1 MKPSRHAL
9 AWTAAFGA
17 LSAWLAWSAG
27 ASTWGRESGALLSG
41 GLAGLL
47 EQATPLAGPLYN
59 WNVVLYAALG
69 SLCLLA
75 VARLML
81 GLARV
86 AAFAVKA
93 VFARRR
99 LALGESGQAMTEVA
113 VSFPVL
119 LITTL
124 ILMQLALLYQAKN
137 VVTYAAF
144 AATRSAVVW
153 IPAEADGEGKH
164 SMNVDGGPK
173 YDKVHQAAALACVPI
188 SPRASVVLDG
198 MPFLGDLLNAAMPA
212 FDILGSALGLP
223 GNHISNG
230 LERYAF
236 STFATQVTFYQ
247 GTEDGLEEVSDDASW
262 AYPAG
267 PDVGVRVTHRYYLPI
282 PLVNRLIG
290 DTWSIIDLGPLFSVD
305 LPGRYS
311 MISSRVVL
319 PLEGETGNPPITGFW
334 D

>member
-9 AWTAAFGA
+9 RWTAAFAA
-17 LSAWLAWSAG
+17 LAAWLGWGAG
-27 ASTWGRESGALLSG
+27 ATTWGRESAGLLSG
-41 GLAGLL
+41 GLASLL

-75 VARLML
+75 VARLVF
-81 GLARV
+81 GLARI

-93 VFARRR
+93 VFSRQR

-113 VSFPVL
+113 VSFPIL

-144 AATRSAVVW
+144 AATRAGMVGSPGVAHGGGHHTMK
-153 IPAEADGEGKH
+153 GE
-164 SMNVDGGPK
+164 GGPK

-247 GTEDGLEEVSDDASW
+247 GTEDGLEEASDDATW

-290 DTWSIIDLGPLFSVD
+290 DTWSLIDLGPVFSID